1 MRTYMMKRFY
11 VDDNY
16 AFKKEQEVRDKCYV
30 FCFIFCVVENGVKRE
45 LDSGAML
52 QEVSKIPR

>member
-1 MRTYMMKRFY
+1 MKRFY

-16 AFKKEQEVRDKCYV
+16 AFKKERKIRDKCYV

-45 LDSGAML
+45 LDNGTRL
-52 QEVSKIPR
+52 QEASKIPK